1 MPKPSAVKLELID
14 SHCHLDDPRLDADRP
29 ALMERAAAAGI
40 TGFVL
45 PSVTAESWPRV
56 KDLAER
62 YPQIHAAYGL
72 HPMFL
77 PHHRPS
83 HLTQLG
89 DWLTRE
95 GAVAVGECGLDF
107 YLPGLDPDTQ
117 GQYFT
122 AQLSL
127 ARELDLPVVV
137 HARRSVDQVTHAI
150 RQFPGLRG
158 EIHSFSG
165 SEQQARQLIGLGFRL
180 GFGGPLTYPR
190 AQRLR
195 RLAATL
201 PLEALLIE
209 TDAPDQ
215 PDADH
220 RGQLNEPAYLP
231 AVLNTLAKL
240 RGQSVADVAAAVNH
254 NVRELYRI

>member
-1 MPKPSAVKLELID
+1 VNLELID

-29 ALMERAAAAGI
+29 ALMERATEAGI
-40 TGFVL
+40 IGFVL

-56 KDLAER
+56 KALTRR

-77 PHHRPS
+77 PQHRPD
-83 HLTQLG
+83 HLNDLA
-89 DWLTRE
+89 DWLARE
-95 GAVAVGECGLDF
+95 RAVAVGECGLDF

-117 GQYFT
+117 RQYFT
-122 AQLSL
+122 AQLDL
-127 ARELDLPVVV
+127 ARGLDLPVVV
-137 HARRSVDQVTHAI
+137 HARRSVDQVIHAI

-165 SEQQARQLIGLGFRL
+165 SEQQARQLIGLGFCL

-231 AVLNTLAKL
+231 TVLNTLAEL

-254 NVRELYRI
+254 NVRVLYRL